1 MKSFFRQVFAMIRD
15 NKLFS
20 AIYIVGTAVAIAFT
34 MVMVIANYV
43 KIAPV
48 YPETNRMRTM
58 YLNTAV
64 YVDSIHSSTM
74 GSSFSP
80 EALNEWGY
88 HLKNAEI
95 VSGNVRNMGMIRTEG
110 DIHDYL
116 VNMIFTDVNFFK
128 VYPFRFKE
136 GRPFTQEEFDGGVR
150 VAVISDEQAR
160 KVYGSDKGVV
170 GRTLFVNADTMRIVG
185 IVESASP
192 FTYHSYA
199 QVYTPYSL
207 WRFWPQ
213 PGRLYQGHLAITM
226 VLPDANGEQ
235 ALREEIEDV
244 VRRHNLQNGEWQ
256 LKLNGQPVSHVQ
268 DALFKKD
275 YFNDDGETNP
285 IVDFIKKYMLILVV
299 LLVVPALNLSG
310 MIARRMEIRMA
321 EMGVRKAFGATRG
334 RLLRQIINEN
344 LLLTLLGGVLG
355 LLLSWVVFY
364 VFHTW
369 IFALVDDNFC
379 RNSNMGFLD
388 AGQLNMLSWGMFFS
402 PFLFICV
409 LLFCIVLNLLSALV
423 PAWLSLRKPIVN
435 SMNVKR

>member
-64 YVDSIHSSTM
+64 YVDSVHSS
-74 GSSFSP
+74 SSGAGFSP

-95 VSGNVRNMGMIRTEG
+95 VSGSTQSTSMVRTEG
-110 DIHDYL
+110 NIHDYL
-116 VNMIFTDVNFFK
+116 VNVILTDVNFFK

-150 VAVISDEQAR
+150 AAVISDEQAR
-160 KVYGSDKGVV
+160 KLYGSDKGVV

-185 IVESASP
+185 VVESASP
-192 FTYHSYA
+192 FTLRSYA
-199 QVYTPYSL
+199 QIYTPYTL
-207 WRFWPQ
+207 WASWLEDEQ
-213 PGRLYQGHLAITM
+213 PYLGTLAITM

-244 VRRHNLQNGEWQ
+244 VRKHNLQNGKWQ

-268 DALFKKD
+268 DALLKKD
-275 YFNDDGETNP
+275 YFKEDGETNP

-369 IFALVDDNFC
+369 VFGLVDGSFS
-379 RNSNMGFLD
+379 RVYNMGTLD
-388 AGQLNMLSWGMFFS
+388 VGQQNMLSWEMFFS